1 MPLSDLVH
9 DSLLLHDD
17 VASLKAAQVSDLKQA
32 RVHSSAKSVAYYGSS
47 PFTVYTLIATCPG
60 TKAWWVLKKRYSQFF
75 SLRKRLLHLSA
86 TAPPA
91 VQTLLAPI
99 ADADFP
105 KKHLLVSVNNKTI
118 INERKLTLQRFTAM
132 LLGLRASC
140 VLATLEHASDDVVQ
154 CVLDTLYDLLED
166 FLEVP
171 HHKSNDLHK
180 HSAASDDEA
189 SDDDDDGA
197 STSLSSPDEAA
208 SPDVTSVP
216 ADKDDDTT
224 ATAEENTICTICLCE
239 LSTND
244 DELVPAK
251 KVHFEVENDV
261 DEDAV
266 LALPCGHKFHEE
278 CVMYWVEQK
287 NSCPVCHADAFD
299 GTVL

>member
-9 DSLLLHDD
+9 DHLLLQDD

-32 RVHSSAKSVAYYGSS
+32 RVHSSAKNVAYYGSS

-75 SLRKRLLHLSA
+75 SLRKRLLHLAA

-91 VQTLLAPI
+91 IQTLLAPI

-105 KKHLLVSVNNKTI
+105 KKHLLVSVNNKAI
-118 INERKLTLQRFTAM
+118 INERKATLQRFTAT
-132 LLGLRASC
+132 LIGLRAGC
-140 VLATLEHASDDVVQ
+140 VLATLEHAADDVVQ
-154 CVLDTLYDLLED
+154 GVLDTLYDLLQD

-171 HHKSNDLHK
+171 HHENDGLQK
-180 HSAASDDEA
+180 HSDAS
-189 SDDDDDGA
+189 DDDDGA

-208 SPDVTSVP
+208 SPNATRLAPP
-216 ADKDDDTT
+216 AEDDTT
-224 ATAEENTICTICLCE
+224 VTAEGSTICTICLCE

-244 DELVPAK
+244 DEQAPAK
-251 KVHFEVENDV
+251 KVRFEVENDV

-287 NSCPVCHADAFD
+287 NSCPVCHTDAFD